1 MLCVPRSKIFL
12 AGIPHFSNLNIYI
25 FFNVYQG
32 TNSWGECNQK
42 LLVPSWQLVRLN
54 VFDRPR
60 VQQAMLEMEEEI
72 EYGLGREDI
81 VNGINVGDNI
91 VVPCESENG
100 E

>member
-1 MLCVPRSKIFL
+1 
-12 AGIPHFSNLNIYI
+12 
-25 FFNVYQG
+25 
-32 TNSWGECNQK
+32 
-42 LLVPSWQLVRLN
+42 
-54 VFDRPR
+54 
-60 VQQAMLEMEEEI
+60 MLEMEEEI